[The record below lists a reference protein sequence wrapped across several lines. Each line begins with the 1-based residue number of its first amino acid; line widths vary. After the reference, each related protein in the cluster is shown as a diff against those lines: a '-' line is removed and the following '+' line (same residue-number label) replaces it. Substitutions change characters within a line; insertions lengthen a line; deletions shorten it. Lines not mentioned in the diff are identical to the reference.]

1 MRFRER
7 SAQYGTSMRSIS
19 LNNLLKSGL
28 LATKHKVLS
37 RKQKKSQLCNYLWF
51 TVNKELQY

>member
-19 LNNLLKSGL
+19 LNNLLKSDL
-28 LATKHKVLS
+28 LATKHKDLS
-37 RKQKKSQLCNYLWF
+37 RKQKKNLNFVIIYGSL
-51 TVNKELQY
+51 